1 MALGRTI
8 KQLSI
13 IDFGT
18 IAMIAPS
25 SRHSIPFLSE
35 EGFSLTELMIVLVV
49 VGVLVLLALPKLMP
63 VVTKAKTTEA
73 KLQLK
78 QVYTLEQS
86 YKYENDRYST
96 VFSDIGFEQ
105 EKLVTEQGRARY
117 KIDISSAD
125 ANTFKAR
132 ATSVV
137 DFDGDGT
144 FDVWVTDETGAIRNT
159 TPD

>member
-1 MALGRTI
+1 MHRTLARRSTAL
-8 KQLSI
+8 LA
-13 IDFGT
+13 DE
-18 IAMIAPS
+18 
-25 SRHSIPFLSE
+25 L
-35 EGFSLTELMIVLVV
+35 GFSLTELMIVLVV
-49 VGVLVLLALPKLMP
+49 VGILVLLALPKLMP

-73 KLQLK
+73 KLMLK

-96 VFSDIGFEQ
+96 VLTEIGFEQ

-117 KIDISSAD
+117 KVEIVSAD
-125 ANTFKAR
+125 AKSFKAQ

-144 FDVWVTDETGAIRNT
+144 FDVWVTDETGAIRNSV
-159 TPD
+159 PD

>member
-1 MALGRTI
+1 MHRT
-8 KQLSI
+8 LARRC
-13 IDFGT
+13 T
-18 IAMIAPS
+18 AP
-25 SRHSIPFLSE
+25 LAAQD
-35 EGFSLTELMIVLVV
+35 GFSLTELMIVLVV

-73 KLQLK
+73 KLMLK
-78 QVYTLEQS
+78 QIYTLEQS

-96 VFSDIGFEQ
+96 VLADIGFEQ

-117 KIDISSAD
+117 KVEILSAD
-125 ANTFKAR
+125 AKNFKAQ

-144 FDVWVTDETGAIRNT
+144 FDVWVTDESGAIRNSV
-159 TPD
+159 PD